1 MCAAKKAIGKMPLRT
16 VRNGDEVS
24 LTACQQQTGLSSFM
38 YGALQMC
45 LIVIIV
51 LATIMTELS
60 SEVVQF

>member
-1 MCAAKKAIGKMPLRT
+1 
-16 VRNGDEVS
+16 
-24 LTACQQQTGLSSFM
+24 M